1 MAQQSAKT
9 SSRGE
14 QTRQQILDAAL
25 RVLAQQG
32 YRALTHRAIAK
43 EAGVSLSLTTYHF
56 KDLEA
61 LLHDAFAYYKHSV
74 LNEFEGRWE
83 ALYEEYLLPSL
94 EQARRENDRTALVEM
109 LAKYM
114 TELIESD
121 IAERSEGVAV
131 EMTFHF
137 DLHLEEEQRNFAY
150 ELCNRLFPRIHE
162 FYRQM
167 KTKDPETDAN
177 LLLDVAHFLRFR
189 RLAVPEML
197 SREDVYL
204 RLHRLLTT
212 QLVSG

>member
-1 MAQQSAKT
+1 MAQSPAKP

-14 QTRQQILDAAL
+14 QTRLQILDAAL
-25 RVLAQQG
+25 RVIASQG

-61 LLHDAFAYYKHSV
+61 LLHDAFAHYKQTV
-74 LNEFEGRWE
+74 LQEFEGRWQ
-83 ALYEEYLLPSL
+83 ALHEHHLQPCIV
-94 EQARRENDRTALVEM
+94 QAKQDGDRRALVD
-109 LAKYM
+109 LLSTYM
-114 TELIESD
+114 TEFIEAD
-121 IAERSEGVAV
+121 LLERGAGVAV

-137 DLHLEEEQRNFAY
+137 DLHLSEEQRNFAY
-150 ELCNRLFPRIHE
+150 ELCNRLYPRMLE
-162 FYRQM
+162 FYTVM
-167 KTKDPETDAN
+167 ESADPKTDAH

-189 RLAVPEML
+189 RLAVPDML